1 MKINIDGIIINSK
14 GKELSVFRDLY
25 LIPDDT
31 IKSGSLYYNKNRN
44 VVWAYYLYTLQLLE
58 FGIWYFY
65 LFATQLHYLKM
76 PKEKKNVGR
85 DGEEA

>member
-1 MKINIDGIIINSK
+1 MKSRKKKTKTNER
-14 GKELSVFRDLY
+14 KELDSTQADGAWGIYNIFTNYLLPDLMSTVLGIFFR
-25 LIPDDT
+25 
-31 IKSGSLYYNKNRN
+31 
-44 VVWAYYLYTLQLLE
+44 
-58 FGIWYFY
+58 YFY

>member
-1 MKINIDGIIINSK
+1 MTCPYIHHTPHCGT
-14 GKELSVFRDLY
+14 GGGRVMVGRY
-25 LIPDDT
+25 L
-31 IKSGSLYYNKNRN
+31 GR
-44 VVWAYYLYTLQLLE
+44 
-58 FGIWYFY
+58 YFY